1 MRTIVFEIITLG
13 KVAQVYKNQE
23 TEEEQIAAFKLS
35 LQAGRIKYWIKG
47 NSVYVQT
54 KLNMTEPSR

>member
-35 LQAGRIKYWIKG
+35 LQAGRIKY
-47 NSVYVQT
+47 
-54 KLNMTEPSR
+54 